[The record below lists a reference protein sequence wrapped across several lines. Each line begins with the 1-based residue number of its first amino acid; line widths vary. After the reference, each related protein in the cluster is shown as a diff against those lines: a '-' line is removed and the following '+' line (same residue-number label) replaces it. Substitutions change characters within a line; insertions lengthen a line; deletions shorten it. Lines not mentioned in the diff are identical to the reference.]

1 MKRRSRKSW
10 INGSN
15 SSTNA
20 NSSQKA
26 KSRASVRRY
35 VCVIHHQRRV
45 SVFISFPPLAA
56 LAAKMQDGGFLN
68 RRNTHK
74 TLRLFLI

>member
-15 SSTNA
+15 SSTSA

-35 VCVIHHQRRV
+35 VSVIHRQHRV
-45 SVFISFPPLAA
+45 SVFISVFPLAA
-56 LAAKMQDGGFLN
+56 LAAKIQDGGFLN
-68 RRNTHK
+68 RGNTHK
-74 TLRLFLI
+74 KLRLFLI